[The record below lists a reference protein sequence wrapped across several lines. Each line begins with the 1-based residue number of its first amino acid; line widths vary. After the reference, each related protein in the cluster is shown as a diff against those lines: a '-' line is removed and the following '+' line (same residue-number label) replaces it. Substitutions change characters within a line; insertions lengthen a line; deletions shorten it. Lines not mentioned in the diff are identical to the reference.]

1 MANSPTRWGFCGS
14 TLGRH
19 CALKAIPSGGVTRE
33 RRKHALPT
41 VHPARKRECQAPSP
55 TSRLKTGHAQEEAE
69 RKPNYEF
76 ERRERARLKA
86 IKNAEKAA
94 AKKEARERAKSQAAG
109 AEAPGD
115 VDSKEEA

>member
-1 MANSPTRWGFCGS
+1 MA
-14 TLGRH
+14 
-19 CALKAIPSGGVTRE
+19 
-33 RRKHALPT
+33 
-41 VHPARKRECQAPSP
+41 
-55 TSRLKTGHAQEEAE
+55 